1 MYLCVIIKKLETM
14 TYNSY
19 EDAWAAHQA
28 EAEAEAALAEA
39 ASNAE
44 YEYNKMREEREL
56 AEKELERLQELI
68 IHYQDMIFDL
78 QERVHE
84 ILTGN

>member
-1 MYLCVIIKKLETM
+1 M

-28 EAEAEAALAEA
+28 EAEAAFYAESEA
-39 ASNAE
+39 AE
-44 YEYNKMREEREL
+44 YEYNKIREKREL
-56 AEKELERLQELI
+56 DEQELERLQDLI
-68 IHYQDMIFDL
+68 WHYQEIISDL

>member
-28 EAEAEAALAEA
+28 EAEAEAAY
-39 ASNAE
+39 NAE

-56 AEKELERLQELI
+56 DKQEVERLQELI

>member
-1 MYLCVIIKKLETM
+1 MYLCVIIKKNETM

-28 EAEAEAALAEA
+28 EAEAAFYAESEAAR
-39 ASNAE
+39 AE

-56 AEKELERLQELI
+56 DEQELERLQELI
-68 IHYQDMIFDL
+68 NHYQDMIFDL
-78 QERVHE
+78 KERIHE
-84 ILTGN
+84 ILAGN

>member
-14 TYNSY
+14 TYNSH

-28 EAEAEAALAEA
+28 EAEAEA

-56 AEKELERLQELI
+56 DEQEVERLQELI